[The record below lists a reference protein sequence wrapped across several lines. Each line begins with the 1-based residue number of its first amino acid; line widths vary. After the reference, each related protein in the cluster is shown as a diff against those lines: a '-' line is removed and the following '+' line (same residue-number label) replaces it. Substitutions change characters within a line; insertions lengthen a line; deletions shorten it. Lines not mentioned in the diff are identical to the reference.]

1 MSQEEMKV
9 KIDELVAAGL
19 PLEEAKKVV
28 EAEAAKATENVE
40 EEKNEPENGS
50 TGSTSNMSKYDRIV
64 NDLIRGEDN
73 LFYRNVKVKT
83 AKVTEMTG
91 YFMVNLT
98 VNKELRAMVSDGED
112 FVEGTRN
119 IVFSS
124 NFALGG
130 VIKNTDNIAWI
141 GNSLVENAKVFEA
154 IMAGATIDIV
164 NQPVSAGEIYK
175 NPFSTTNAEGSR
187 FEHDTFINHIVGIR
201 VNNETAEDIRDA
213 KRAMIKD
220 MFKSKLV

>member
-1 MSQEEMKV
+1 MTTEEMKV

-19 PLEEAKKVV
+19 PVEEAKKVV
-28 EAEAAKATENVE
+28 EAEAAKAAEK
-40 EEKNEPENGS
+40 EEKENESENGS
-50 TGSTSNMSKYDRIV
+50 TGSTSTMSKYDRTV
-64 NDLIRGEDN
+64 NDLIRGEGN
-73 LFYRNVKVKT
+73 LFYRNIKVKT

-98 VNKELRAMVSDGED
+98 VNKELRAMVAEGDD

-154 IMAGATIDIV
+154 IMAGATIDVV

-175 NPFSTTNAEGSR
+175 NPFGTTNGEGTK
-187 FEHDTFINHIVGIR
+187 FEHDTFINHIVAIR

-213 KRAMIKD
+213 KRSMIRD
-220 MFKSKLV
+220 MFKTKLI